1 MTTRNVIDV
10 IAITLLAAF
19 FLIAVTAHAVDNDW
33 LWVDWLPAKQP
44 SAVLPDRPSQEQKKP
59 PKGNIPINDIFI
71 LPPKE
76 FDREY
81 TGELT
86 VKRADLAAMREACKG
101 ISLTGCTY
109 YRSDHVCLVFIANDD
124 ILNRNYLSYD
134 AVFRHE
140 RAHCLGWHHADESK
154 IRY

>member
-44 SAVLPDRPSQEQKKP
+44 SLPDRPWQEQKKS
-59 PKGNIPINDIFI
+59 PKGNLPINDIFI

-81 TGELT
+81 TGDMEI
-86 VKRADLAAMREACKG
+86 KRFDAEGIKLACQG
-101 ISLTGCTY
+101 VSLTGCSFRGGDTWCTVY
-109 YRSDHVCLVFIANDD
+109 IANDD
-124 ILNRNYLSYD
+124 VLNQNYMSYD

-140 RAHCLGWHHADESK
+140 RAHCLGWHHYRESK
-154 IRY
+154 KRY

>member
-1 MTTRNVIDV
+1 LRFCLSDLVRMKD
-10 IAITLLAAF
+10 
-19 FLIAVTAHAVDNDW
+19 TAHAADNDW
-33 LWVDWLPAKQP
+33 LWVDWLPPLSAKQP
-44 SAVLPDRPSQEQKKP
+44 SPPDQPWQEQKKS
-59 PKGNIPINDIFI
+59 PKGNLPIADILV

-86 VKRADLAAMREACKG
+86 IKRADLAGMKEACKG

-109 YRSDHVCLVFIANDD
+109 RRNDQVCLVYIANNDV
-124 ILNRNYLSYD
+124 LNRHYLSYD

-140 RAHCLGWHHADESK
+140 RAHCLGWHHDNESLR
-154 IRY
+154 RY